1 MKKERMKWFGYGV
14 VLSVET
20 CAMVFITSLT
30 AYAAKTSFEKAFKKE
45 EN

>member
-20 CAMVFITSLT
+20 CAMVFITGIA
-30 AYAAKTSFEKAFKKE
+30 AYSAKASFKKAFKKE